1 MNKHEQAPT
10 IQSDRLT
17 MRSLASEDED
27 FYCSLYTDAEV
38 MRFAGAALSREV
50 AAEGFRK
57 SIGRMG
63 QSSFERR
70 VVLLIDRTTQEPI
83 GISSVRLLRGKPG
96 RAEVG
101 TLLKPGKHD
110 KGFAQ
115 ECSTALISQAFTRSQ
130 IHELVAYSVPGNA
143 AVESLLVGLGFSREK
158 SVPSRDGY
166 PERVSWTISRG
177 EWAKRNAGPKSK

>member
-10 IQSDRLT
+10 IQSDRLS
-17 MRSLASEDED
+17 MRSLSTADEE

-38 MRFAGAALSREV
+38 MRFAGAALSRDV
-50 AAEGFRK
+50 ATESFRK
-57 SIGRMG
+57 SLGRM
-63 QSSFERR
+63 SVSTFERR
-70 VVLLIDRTTQEPI
+70 VVLLLDRTTQEPI

-101 TLLKPGKHD
+101 TLLKPGKHE

-115 ECSTALISQAFTRSQ
+115 ECSIALITQAFTRPE
-130 IHELVAYSVPGNA
+130 IHELVAYSTPGNA
-143 AVESLLVGLGFSREK
+143 AVESLLTGLGFSREK
-158 SVPSRDGY
+158 SVPAHDGQ
-166 PERVSWTISRG
+166 PERIAWSISRG